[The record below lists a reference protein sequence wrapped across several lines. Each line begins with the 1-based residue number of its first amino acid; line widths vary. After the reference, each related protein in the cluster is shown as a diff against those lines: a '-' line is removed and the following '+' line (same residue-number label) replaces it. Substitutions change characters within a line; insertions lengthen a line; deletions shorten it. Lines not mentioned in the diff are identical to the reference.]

1 MDICTD
7 RFAGTEPATT
17 CLAPLVNKA
26 AEENFPVDAFQGA
39 IILFTIVAKIIKVWV
54 MSLLNAGKLLTNLRK
69 LFYAEQLHI
78 LINIF
83 HLWPHHYTRRDH
95 HVAAGHVSII
105 TCLLDT
111 SVLKAL
117 HCSCYHDMPA
127 ATVGCQRSSLSF
139 PLPSSELWNNNDWWP
154 AGLRY

>member
-17 CLAPLVNKA
+17 CLTPLVNKA

-83 HLWPHHYTRRDH
+83 HL
-95 HVAAGHVSII
+95 
-105 TCLLDT
+105 
-111 SVLKAL
+111 
-117 HCSCYHDMPA
+117 
-127 ATVGCQRSSLSF
+127 
-139 PLPSSELWNNNDWWP
+139 
-154 AGLRY
+154 